1 MGTST
6 TTRRSSCLT
15 TITRSVPAVPSPM
28 TRRSSWLTTTT
39 SSVATATTLSIPTT
53 SPLMT
58 TMVRPKCPLVLA
70 RGRAP
75 RGAGVPIML
84 RLSDA
89 QAAARASMIL
99 RSINIDNSHAQ
110 SQHLQRFVL
119 VHLPRLR
126 QDTEEHGCHKRPHAS
141 PPACTGTCAIPM
153 PAAQTQAWD
162 DLCSRRATCP
172 CVLRCCHQRSCVRR
186 YQHSSKDSGEMM
198 TLLLTALCWYE
209 TEAESGGGDSENL
222 SS

>member
-1 MGTST
+1 MKRLVAHGQP
-6 TTRRSSCLT
+6 LA
-15 TITRSVPAVPSPM
+15 TITSSVAAVPSPM

-39 SSVATATTLSIPTT
+39 SSVAMATTLSIPTT

-99 RSINIDNSHAQ
+99 RSITNMDNSHAQ

-162 DLCSRRATCP
+162 DLCSRRATCRM
-172 CVLRCCHQRSCVRR
+172 CRQMF
-186 YQHSSKDSGEMM
+186 SSEELGE
-198 TLLLTALCWYE
+198 AV
-209 TEAESGGGDSENL
+209 
-222 SS
+222 

>member
-1 MGTST
+1 MKRLVAHGQP
-6 TTRRSSCLT
+6 LA
-15 TITRSVPAVPSPM
+15 TITSSVAAVPSPM

-58 TMVRPKCPLVLA
+58 TMVRPKCPLVPA

-126 QDTEEHGCHKRPHAS
+126 QDTEEHSCHKRPHAS
-141 PPACTGTCAIPM
+141 PQHVLEHAPFPCLQRKHRRGMTCARGVLRV
-153 PAAQTQAWD
+153 A
-162 DLCSRRATCP
+162 
-172 CVLRCCHQRSCVRR
+172 CVL
-186 YQHSSKDSGEMM
+186 SG
-198 TLLLTALCWYE
+198 AF
-209 TEAESGGGDSENL
+209 S
-222 SS
+222 